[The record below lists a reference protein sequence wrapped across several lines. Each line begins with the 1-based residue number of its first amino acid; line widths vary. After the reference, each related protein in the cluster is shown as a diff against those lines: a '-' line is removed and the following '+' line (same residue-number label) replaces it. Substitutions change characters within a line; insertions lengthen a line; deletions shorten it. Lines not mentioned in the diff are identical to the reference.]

1 MIGLVC
7 ILPIMEGIEL
17 AGWKTWMKKWS
28 NGYFLGG
35 NRHNF
40 DTSSALGNKFN
51 ALVGWWKLF
60 LYFCGNLGC
69 FHIDSDQYTPE
80 HKNSF

>member
-7 ILPIMEGIEL
+7 ILPIMDGIEL
-17 AGWKTWMKKWS
+17 AGWKNS
-28 NGYFLGG
+28 VE
-35 NRHNF
+35 
-40 DTSSALGNKFN
+40 FN

-69 FHIDSDQYTPE
+69 FHIHSDQYTPE